1 MCTELTTKLNTL
13 KEDNGSNR
21 TLKDQNLALKE
32 KLRKAKI
39 VSSLFIRNSLAKM
52 NLTLFLEG
60 LQERH
65 GLYDGR
71 NEAHQRAS

>member
-13 KEDNGSNR
+13 KKDNGSNQ

-39 VSSLFIRNSLAKM
+39 VSSLFL
-52 NLTLFLEG
+52 
-60 LQERH
+60 
-65 GLYDGR
+65 
-71 NEAHQRAS
+71 